1 VPRDATENGRG
12 GGEGDCKEDERHS
25 ERETDT
31 AKKKRNIHGCHLE
44 AGALAV
50 GATEGAAE

>member
-1 VPRDATENGRG
+1 VPRDATERGRG
-12 GGEGDCKEDERHS
+12 GEEGECKEDERHG

-31 AKKKRNIHGCHLE
+31 AKKKENIHGCHLE